1 MSQGEDGVRLLWR
14 PLDLRAGLLTGVR
27 AVTVPLV
34 LSGGYSRV
42 EGVKLSLCMPYDV
55 KVSGGESYVKVHL
68 LGSQNGVQW
77 VGLRGVYRGLS
88 GRWLNSGYRDVVLGI
103 SRSRGWRYYALAFEG
118 LVPSGFEVGDVVIR
132 YEEAFDNRL
141 R

>member
-1 MSQGEDGVRLLWR
+1 M
-14 PLDLRAGLLTGVR
+14 
-27 AVTVPLV
+27 
-34 LSGGYSRV
+34 
-42 EGVKLSLCMPYDV
+42 EGVKLSLCMPLARRIE
-55 KVSGGESYVKVHL
+55 GEESYVTVHL
-68 LGSQNGVQW
+68 LGSQDGVQW
-77 VGLRGVYRGLS
+77 VGLRGVRRGL
-88 GRWLNSGYRDVVLGI
+88 GGWLNEGYRDVVLGM